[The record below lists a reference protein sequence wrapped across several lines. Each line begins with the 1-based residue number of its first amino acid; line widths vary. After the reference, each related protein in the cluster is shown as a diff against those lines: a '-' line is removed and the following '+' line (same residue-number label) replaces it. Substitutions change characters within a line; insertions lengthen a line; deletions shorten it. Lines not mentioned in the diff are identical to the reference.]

1 MKYGLWQS
9 KDQVQEEISKLRT
22 KKEKIAALKLQ
33 LDFRKKV
40 LEQKHADKTLFFITK
55 SKKQLTVAEITDN
68 LCYLL
73 DSTTLSSS
81 VASTSLA
88 TNCESLIGK
97 QIFHRWKD
105 MDGKEKWYK
114 GQVLGL
120 VPGTSD
126 WYNVQYDGENE
137 ILSLNLLVDVDKG
150 DLEILN

>member
-33 LDFRKKV
+33 LGFRKNF
-40 LEQKHADKTLFFITK
+40 LEQKHADKTLFFITI

-68 LCYLL
+68 LCLLL
-73 DSTTLSSS
+73 DFTTPSSS

-105 MDGKEKWYK
+105 MDGKEK
-114 GQVLGL
+114 
-120 VPGTSD
+120 
-126 WYNVQYDGENE
+126 
-137 ILSLNLLVDVDKG
+137 
-150 DLEILN
+150 